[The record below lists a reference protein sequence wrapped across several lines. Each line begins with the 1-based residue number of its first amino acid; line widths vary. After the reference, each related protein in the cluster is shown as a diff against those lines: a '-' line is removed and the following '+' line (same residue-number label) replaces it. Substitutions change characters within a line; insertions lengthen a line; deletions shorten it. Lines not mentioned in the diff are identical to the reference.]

1 MHFFTLVFSLA
12 FFSVVFTKVERCA
25 CFSCVHKGWV
35 LCMLCFLVFMF
46 CLNFG
51 VWIVKLENFL
61 FSLLFSSSFLTLTPF
76 FFSFFFPSTSFLW
89 ASCFVALPR
98 YLVLLPWGLILLLRI
113 VASASCCASCCLE
126 LLSRCFVTSSCC
138 LNLLHCCFVALHA
151 ASLLQAALLLLP
163 WVALAVTFASSYLE
177 LSSYPCDCHYLY
189 VYLSLLLVALVPHC
203 LLLLGY
209 HCISSTF

>member
-151 ASLLQAALLLLP
+151 ASNYFKLP
-163 WVALAVTFASSYLE
+163 CCFYLE
-177 LSSYPCDCHYLY
+177 LPLPLPLLRATSSCQATLAIATT
-189 VYLSLLLVALVPHC
+189 SM
-203 LLLLGY
+203 
-209 HCISSTF
+209 STFHYFSLP